1 MNAGGSH
8 LIKAGGELTLYDL
21 HSDII
26 KYEPR
31 KTYFGKPLINEP
43 QLDFSSSYAYQP
55 MAGGFYIQ
63 DKIDLS
69 REDGIILNIG
79 LRYDLLNPGAERPA
93 IEAIPVSDDEY
104 ELAVAGTVPASIKH
118 SLSPRI
124 GAAMQLTEHGF
135 LFINLGRYVQ
145 YPLFDYLYTGLDR
158 IALAGGIPALTGNP
172 DLNPET
178 ATAYEISLKYSLPL
192 DLVASATYFRKEW
205 RNLVDS
211 KTFIPGDSKLG
222 PAYGY
227 AEYVNNPNAEASGL
241 ELTLTRDRGELL
253 RGEVSYTY
261 MKTDGT
267 SGTANDGF
275 YIAQYGLPPAKRFY
289 PLSWDQRHTVKLT
302 ATVLCPWN
310 MSIIFVGQ
318 YHTGRPY
325 TYYQTSTGYEP
336 VDGGLFQQNNRRMPS
351 FSLADLKL
359 EQQLDLGFGPTA
371 QLHLY
376 ADIRNLFNTKNVL
389 WMDSNGRIGG
399 ELHDPSAYAIGRRAR
414 LGFRLDF

>member
-1 MNAGGSH
+1 M
-8 LIKAGGELTLYDL
+8 
-21 HSDII
+21 
-26 KYEPR
+26 
-31 KTYFGKPLINEP
+31 
-43 QLDFSSSYAYQP
+43 
-55 MAGGFYIQ
+55 
-63 DKIDLS
+63 
-69 REDGIILNIG
+69 
-79 LRYDLLNPGAERPA
+79 
-93 IEAIPVSDDEY
+93 SDDEY